1 MANRFFPAKIRRS
14 LIEKPKNRKNEVPIL
29 VGRPPGTAVLPPSSP
44 PPPPTTCV
52 ASVVGSKDVGWIR
65 RLDRGGDPFF
75 AIEEDE
81 EEEEEGGKEKERPFT
96 HTELS
101 HSLIETEEKEKRW
114 IPQ

>member
-1 MANRFFPAKIRRS
+1 MKFQYW
-14 LIEKPKNRKNEVPIL
+14 L
-29 VGRPPGTAVLPPSSP
+29 GVLPALLCCRPLPLPS
-44 PPPPTTCV
+44 PPTTCV
-52 ASVVGSKDVGWIR
+52 ASAVGSKDVGWIR

-81 EEEEEGGKEKERPFT
+81 EEEEDGGKEKERPFT

-101 HSLIETEEKEKRW
+101 HSLIETEEKQKRR